1 MSACPSLRTSLR
13 LLLLANLL
21 VWLLAWA
28 LPGYGAVVSLTA
40 PNGREATAD
49 YRPGRADLPAVMIV
63 HGFLQTREFSTVA
76 ALGNTLADA
85 GYTVLAPTLT
95 LNVSRRKRSLP
106 CEAVHSHT
114 FQMDVDEVS
123 AWTAW
128 LQRKGHQRVVLI
140 GHSHGALAIAAYLAQ
155 PDPVVKQALLLGL
168 YDAEPEFGPGE
179 QARLMQ
185 DLQARAARQDH
196 SLVTI
201 PYTFCRRYVGPP
213 AALLSYVRITRQ
225 QVLDWLAASRVP
237 VTVILGAQDDR
248 VAPDWLTVLRRQRVE
263 VEVVPGAN
271 HFFDGTSEFD
281 LHDRVLGRLQRSA
294 N

>member
-1 MSACPSLRTSLR
+1 MSVRPSPRTSLR
-13 LLLLANLL
+13 LLLLVNLL
-21 VWLLAWA
+21 VWLLVWA
-28 LPGYGAVVSLTA
+28 LPGQGAVVSLTA

-114 FQMDVDEVS
+114 FQMDVDEVA

-128 LQRKGHQRVVLI
+128 LKRRGHQRVVLI
-140 GHSHGALAIAAYLAQ
+140 GHSHGALAIAAYLVRPAS
-155 PDPVVKQALLLGL
+155 VVKQALLLGL
-168 YDAEPEFGPGE
+168 YDAKPEFRPGE
-179 QARLMQ
+179 QARLVR
-185 DLQARAARQDH
+185 DLEARAARQDP
-196 SLVTI
+196 SLVTL

-213 AALLSYVRITRQ
+213 AAVLSYVRITRQ

-237 VTVILGAQDDR
+237 VTVIMGARDER
-248 VAPDWLTVLRRQRVE
+248 VAPDWVAVLRRQRVE
-263 VEVVPGAN
+263 LEVVPGAN

-281 LHDRVLGRLQRSA
+281 LHDRVLGRLQR
-294 N
+294 NGN